1 MKAIAF
7 YLIYPLLWLISKL
20 PFAVIYFISDAI
32 YYLVYYV
39 VGYRKKIVRKNI
51 ALCFPHKNA
60 NEQLYI
66 EKKFYRHLCD
76 LFLEMIKSLSMDA
89 ETMRRRFK
97 ISNPEQI
104 TAMEKEGKSIIFMA
118 GHHANY
124 EWMTSFQLGPTKRE
138 GFGIYKRIKNPYFDK
153 LIRQMR
159 SKFFIELIDKN
170 EIAKLMQKNTEEK
183 NLVNYGMIADQ
194 APRNTEKAYWGKFMG
209 LDSPMFVGTEIFA
222 KRFDFALA
230 FIHVRKV
237 KRGFYE
243 AEFKEITMQP
253 KAYANFQLT
262 DLYFQFVEN
271 EIKEAPELY
280 FWTHK
285 RWKHLY

>member
-1 MKAIAF
+1 M
-7 YLIYPLLWLISKL
+7 
-20 PFAVIYFISDAI
+20 
-32 YYLVYYV
+32 
-39 VGYRKKIVRKNI
+39 
-51 ALCFPHKNA
+51 
-60 NEQLYI
+60 
-66 EKKFYRHLCD
+66 CD

-138 GFGIYKRIKNPYFDK
+138 GFGIYKRIKNQYFDK